1 MHRIFPHKNV
11 SEMKRFAY
19 NTLNEWKIAKDRKP
33 LIVYGARQAGKT
45 YIVKEFGEQEFDN
58 MIYVNCY
65 KNGP

>member
-1 MHRIFPHKNV
+1 
-11 SEMKRFAY
+11 MKRFAY